1 MDQIQATIMYGLCS
15 VHIDILMQMFPD
27 EDFTVIIADA
37 AALIQGELNID
48 PVGMTCV
55 LCILDVAKFV
65 KKEI

>member
-1 MDQIQATIMYGLCS
+1 MDQAQAVMTYGLCS
-15 VHIDILMQMFPD
+15 THIDILMQMFPD
-27 EDFTVIIADA
+27 EDLTVIVADA
-37 AALIQGELNID
+37 ATMIQGELHID